1 MLRNLAVSIIFLSLF
16 LGSQAL
22 AGDLEGL
29 VLYLPFD
36 EGSGDVAKDASG
48 NGNDGEITGAK
59 WAAGK
64 IGKALEFDGASFV
77 EVPSSDSLESLEE
90 EMTIAAWI
98 NPQLSG
104 SAWQGIITK
113 GDDAMEHF
121 EMLVNVDGHVHT
133 AQMFE
138 AGRLWVDRPAGVISA
153 GEWQHLAVT
162 YKPGEWA
169 FYHNGELLDANTGAT
184 TNLIPDGKPV
194 VIGDERP
201 MNRLFEGLIDEVA
214 VFNIAISA
222 EEVQLVMGGIGDI
235 LSVEPLGK
243 ITTTWADVKQ

>member
-1 MLRNLAVSIIFLSLF
+1 MLRKLAISIIFLSLF
-16 LGSQAL
+16 LGTQAL

-36 EGSGDVAKDASG
+36 EGSGDVARDASG

-64 IGKALEFDGASFV
+64 MGKALDFDGTSFV

-90 EMTIAAWI
+90 EMTIAAWV

-113 GDDAMEHF
+113 GDDAVEHF
-121 EMLVNVDGHVHT
+121 EMLVNVDGHIHT

-138 AGRLWVDRPAGVISA
+138 AGRLWIDRPAGIISA

-162 YKPGEWA
+162 YKPGEWS
-169 FYHNGELLDANTGAT
+169 FYHNGELLDTNTGPN
-184 TNLIPDGKPV
+184 TNLVPDGKPV

-201 MNRLFEGLIDEVA
+201 MSRLFEGLIDEVA
-214 VFNIAISA
+214 IFNIAISA

-235 LSVEPLGK
+235 LSVEPLDK
-243 ITTTWADVKQ
+243 ITTTWANIKK

>member
-1 MLRNLAVSIIFLSLF
+1 MLRKLAVSIIFVSLF
-16 LGSQAL
+16 LGSQTL
-22 AGDLEGL
+22 AGELEGL

-36 EGSGDVAKDASG
+36 EGSGDEVRDASG
-48 NGNDGEITGAK
+48 NGNDGEITGAE

-64 IGKALEFDGASFV
+64 IGRALEFDGASFV
-77 EVPSSDSLESLEE
+77 EVPSSDSLESLVE

-104 SAWQGIITK
+104 SGWQGIITK
-113 GDDAMEHF
+113 GNDGVEHF

-133 AQMFE
+133 AQVFE

-162 YKPGEWA
+162 YSPGEWV
-169 FYHNGELLDANTGAT
+169 FYHNGEMLDSNTGAT
-184 TNLIPDGKPV
+184 TNLVPDGMPV

-214 VFNIAISA
+214 VFNRAISA
-222 EEVQLVMGGIGDI
+222 EEVQLVMGGISGI
-235 LSVEPLGK
+235 MSVEPLGK
-243 ITTTWADVKQ
+243 MTTTWADIKQ